1 MKINMKKILFALL
14 LIPFIGTAQKMNTT
28 RMDVPISKVKL
39 FPSSGEMLHQKEVR
53 LVEGR
58 NQLIFTGL
66 SAYADPQSIQ
76 FASNQDYRLIS
87 ITTELDFKTAEM
99 QNKRIM
105 SLKDSLNRL
114 MDQVQLNKDELAANQ
129 TQLNFLNANQNIK
142 GSNSNVT
149 VAQLK
154 DAIDFYK
161 AKTLE
166 VNKNISKLNKEKVQ
180 LNSELSKVKT
190 QLSELNFSE
199 NQRSNQVIILLDVS
213 KPSIAACKLTY
224 IVGNCGWEA
233 AYDVSAKELSEK
245 VNLKYKARLYNKTGN
260 DWDHV
265 DLVLST
271 ADPKVS
277 ATQPIMNPWYVNTAP
292 VYRAPVS
299 MKGSRNDYV
308 VSAEKKMEQSQY
320 QMDASLEEVTVQK
333 NKQDENVNF
342 KQIEV
347 SAFTTEFEIKDTF
360 SCPSDGKP
368 YSVDIKEVDLPSSF
382 THFVVPK
389 MDNGAFIMAN
399 ILNWQELD
407 LISGPSSIYLNGAVI
422 GNSEIDTRNV
432 SDTIS
437 LSFGRDNKVV
447 VMRKLKK
454 ELSSRKVIGSS
465 QRETFLYETTIRNN
479 HSSSITI
486 YVYDQLPVSKNDQI
500 TVSQEVVSNGTVNA
514 LTGEVKWE
522 FTLQPG
528 ETKKFDFGYSV
539 KYPKDMNVNLK
550 QFRTISAP
558 SF

>member
-1 MKINMKKILFALL
+1 MRKILFALL

-28 RMDVPISKVKL
+28 RLDVPISKVKL
-39 FPSSGEMLHQKEVR
+39 FPSSGEMLHQKDVK

-99 QNKRIM
+99 QNQRIM
-105 SLKDSLNRL
+105 SLKDSMNRL
-114 MDQVQLNKDELAANQ
+114 TDKVQLNKDELAANQ

-166 VNKNISKLNKEKVQ
+166 INKSISKLNKEKIE

-190 QLSELNFSE
+190 QLSELNFNE

-213 KPSIAACKLTY
+213 KSSIADCKLTY

-260 DWDHV
+260 DWDNV

-277 ATQPIMNPWYVNTAP
+277 ATQPIMNPWYVNVAP

-299 MKGSRNDYV
+299 MRGSRNDYV
-308 VSAEKKMEQSQY
+308 VSAEQKLDKSRNDMES
-320 QMDASLEEVTVQK
+320 SLEEIA
-333 NKQDENVNF
+333 QDGITQNQGVNF

-347 SAFTTEFEIKDTF
+347 NAFTTEFDIKNKC

-368 YSVDIKEVDLPSSF
+368 YSVDIKEVNLPSTF

-389 MDNGAFIMAN
+389 MDNGALIMAN
-399 ILNWQELD
+399 IVNWQELD
-407 LISGPSSIYLNGAVI
+407 LISGPSSIYLNGAFI

-432 SDTIS
+432 SDTIA
-437 LSFGRDNKVV
+437 LSFGRDTKVV

-454 ELSSRKVIGSS
+454 EMSSRKIMGSS

-479 HSSSITI
+479 HTTPILI

-500 TVSQEVVSNGTVNA
+500 TVSQEVVSNGSVNSI
-514 LTGEVKWE
+514 TGEVKWE

-528 ETKKFDFGYSV
+528 ESKTFDFGYSL